1 MLVTDTGI
9 YINGNYYSQ
18 EQFIQLLDT
27 AQEVQIPQTRSAVAL
42 VAGTWWIPGVGEV
55 VITAAGVIIV
65 GGAVIAAGTWIYNAV
80 TDWFTQRAEISAA
93 KSNIPSRLKDG
104 NGNVKVGDFNQKVS
118 GKTAYKEKGGW
129 TIEIEEFFYNT
140 YIEDFSKKIVRII
153 VKILGY
159 YPAQIYLTE
168 FPDQSDNNFISLYPV
183 GEDIRNI
190 PLTELDKLISHVIIN
205 DVSSGELPIV

>member
-55 VITAAGVIIV
+55 IITAAGVIIV

-104 NGNVKVGDFNQKVS
+104 NGNVKK
-118 GKTAYKEKGGW
+118 
-129 TIEIEEFFYNT
+129 
-140 YIEDFSKKIVRII
+140 
-153 VKILGY
+153 
-159 YPAQIYLTE
+159 
-168 FPDQSDNNFISLYPV
+168 
-183 GEDIRNI
+183 
-190 PLTELDKLISHVIIN
+190 
-205 DVSSGELPIV
+205 